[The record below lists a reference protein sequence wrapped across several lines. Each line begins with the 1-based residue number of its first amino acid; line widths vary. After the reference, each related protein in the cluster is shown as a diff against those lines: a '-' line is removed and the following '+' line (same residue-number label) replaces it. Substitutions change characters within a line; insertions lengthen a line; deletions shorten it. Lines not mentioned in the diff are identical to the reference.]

1 MKYLLI
7 PILVLLFFAACKKP
21 AIESI
26 NTNNTKDS
34 LTYQPKV
41 PGSTWTYVRTA
52 LGQNVTYNFTR
63 LAYDSTAYGN
73 AFPVFSS
80 TIDANQ
86 YIRQDVNK
94 YYTILTGST
103 LKPELLV
110 LDVSKNIN
118 DSWVGGTN
126 GNDTYTYTIKDKIPS
141 YVLDGFTFKNVIK
154 VYSERTTTSGG
165 TTTVT
170 LSGNVYYAQ
179 GIGQIQLDGYVVV
192 AGTQVPVSTKVI
204 NVDLK

>member
-1 MKYLLI
+1 MKYILLCGI
-7 PILVLLFFAACKKP
+7 ILASFASCKKP
-21 AIESI
+21 KIETI
-26 NTNNTKDS
+26 NTNNSKDS

-41 PGSTWTYVRTA
+41 PGSRWTYVRTA

-63 LAYDSTAYGN
+63 LGYDSSAYGN
-73 AFPVFSS
+73 SFPVYSS
-80 TIDANQ
+80 DIDANQ

-103 LKPELLV
+103 FKPELLV

-126 GNDTYTYTIKDKIPS
+126 GNDTYTYTIKDKLPS
-141 YVLDGFTFKNVIK
+141 YVLDGFTFKNVVK

-179 GIGQIQLDGYVVV
+179 GIGQILLEGYVVV
-192 AGTQVPVSTKVI
+192 AGTQVPVTTKVLS
-204 NVDLK
+204 VDLK

>member
-1 MKYLLI
+1 MKYLLLTSI
-7 PILVLLFFAACKKP
+7 ILASFSSCKKNK
-21 AIESI
+21 IENI
-26 NTNNTKDS
+26 YTNNSKDS

-41 PGSTWTYVRTA
+41 PGSKWTYVRTA

-63 LAYDSTAYGN
+63 LTYDSTAYGN

-110 LDVSKNIN
+110 LDVSKNVN
-118 DSWVGGTN
+118 ESWVGGTN

-141 YVLDGFTFKNVIK
+141 YVLDGYTFRNVIK

-165 TTTVT
+165 ISTIT

-179 GIGQIQLDGYVVV
+179 GIGQILLDGYVVV
-192 AGTQVPVSTKVI
+192 AGNQVPVSTKVI

>member
-1 MKYLLI
+1 MKYLLLCFVI
-7 PILVLLFFAACKKP
+7 VTYFAACKKP
-21 AIESI
+21 TIESI
-26 NTNNTKDS
+26 NTNNSRDS

-41 PGSTWTYVRTA
+41 PGSRWTYVRSA

-63 LAYDSTAYGN
+63 LSYDSTAWGN
-73 AFPVFSS
+73 VFPVFKSD
-80 TIDANQ
+80 IDANQ
-86 YIRQDVNK
+86 YIRQDGNK

-103 LKPELLV
+103 FKPELLV

-118 DSWVGGTN
+118 DSWLGGVN

-141 YVLDGFTFKNVIK
+141 YTLDGFIFKNVIK

-179 GIGQIQLDGYVVV
+179 GIGQIQLDGFVVV

>member
-1 MKYLLI
+1 MKYLMF
-7 PILVLLFFAACKKP
+7 PILSLLCFVACKKP
-21 AIESI
+21 AIEAI

-41 PGSTWTYVRTA
+41 PGSRWIYVRTA

-63 LAYDSTAYGN
+63 LTYDTSAYGN
-73 AFPVFSS
+73 SFPVFSS
-80 TIDANQ
+80 DVDPNQ

-110 LDVSKNIN
+110 LDVSKNVN
-118 DSWVGGTN
+118 ESWVGGTN

-165 TTTVT
+165 VTSVT

-192 AGTQVPVSTKVI
+192 SGNQVPVTTKVI

>member
-1 MKYLLI
+1 MKYLLLCFVI
-7 PILVLLFFAACKKP
+7 VLSFMACKKP

-26 NTNNTKDS
+26 NTNNSRDS

-41 PGSTWTYVRTA
+41 AGSKWTYVRNA

-63 LAYDSTAYGN
+63 LSYDSSAYGN
-73 AFPVFSS
+73 PFPVFSS
-80 TIDANQ
+80 DIDANQ

-141 YVLDGFTFKNVIK
+141 YILDGFTFRNVIK
-154 VYSERTTTSGG
+154 VYSERRTTSGG
-165 TTTVT
+165 TSTVT

-179 GIGQIQLDGYVVV
+179 GIGQIQLDGFVVLG
-192 AGTQVPVSTKVI
+192 GTQVPVSTKVI

>member
-1 MKYLLI
+1 MF
-7 PILVLLFFAACKKP
+7 PILSLLCFVACKKP
-21 AIESI
+21 AIEAI

-41 PGSTWTYVRTA
+41 PGSRWIYVRTA

-63 LAYDSTAYGN
+63 LTYDTSAYGN
-73 AFPVFSS
+73 SFPVFSS
-80 TIDANQ
+80 DVDPNQ

-110 LDVSKNIN
+110 LDVSKNVN
-118 DSWVGGTN
+118 ESWVGGTN

-165 TTTVT
+165 VTSVT

-192 AGTQVPVSTKVI
+192 SGNQVPVTTKVI